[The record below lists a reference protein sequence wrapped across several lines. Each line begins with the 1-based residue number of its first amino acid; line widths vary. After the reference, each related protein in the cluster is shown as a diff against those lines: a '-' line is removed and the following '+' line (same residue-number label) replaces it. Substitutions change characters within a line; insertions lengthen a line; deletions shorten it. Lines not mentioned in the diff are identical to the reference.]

1 MKNRF
6 RPAFGSTRK
15 LVKIHTTQICYSL
28 THIIPT
34 HLWSQKKKEEKRGP
48 QQSVVDP
55 IMHGMACTYIKEI
68 SQMESS
74 APLKYV

>member
-1 MKNRF
+1 MHAAPESWLKYTIPKF
-6 RPAFGSTRK
+6 
-15 LVKIHTTQICYSL
+15 VKACLISSL
-28 THIIPT
+28 LTYGHK
-34 HLWSQKKKEEKRGP
+34 KKKEEKRGP